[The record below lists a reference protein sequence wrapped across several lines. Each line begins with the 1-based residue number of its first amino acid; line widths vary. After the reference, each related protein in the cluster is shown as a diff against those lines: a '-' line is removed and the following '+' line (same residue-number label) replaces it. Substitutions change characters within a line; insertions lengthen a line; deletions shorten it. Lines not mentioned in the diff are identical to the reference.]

1 MWWWSRGQSQRET
14 RRWYTTGRK
23 SLEARKGEETGSPLE
38 TPKKA
43 ALPTCLFCPETS
55 ISLLIFTA
63 VGWYIFAVSSHKIC
77 GNLLQCQR
85 KQTLP
90 GANIFS
96 QTLYASS
103 DAWNNHLRPW
113 GQEPLEK
120 PRQYTEEW
128 WAGDGECLQ
137 PPREL
142 LPLKCM
148 WCKIM
153 YGGTFCNLW
162 PKKKNPSCTIILS
175 CSQPTSAL
183 QSHLVMLSQFSHRL
197 GSCRCAQ
204 LCPTLCSPMD

>member
-1 MWWWSRGQSQRET
+1 MMTQRSESE
-14 RRWYTTGRK
+14 RDCSCCTTGRK
-23 SLEARKGEETGSPLE
+23 SPEAGKGEETGSPQRLQRRQHGQHVYFAR
-38 TPKKA
+38 KG
-43 ALPTCLFCPETS
+43 LF
-55 ISLLIFTA
+55 SLLIFTA

-77 GNLLQCQR
+77 GHLLQCQR

-96 QTLYASS
+96 QMVYGFK
-103 DAWNNHLRPW
+103 WCM
-113 GQEPLEK
+113 K
-120 PRQYTEEW
+120 
-128 WAGDGECLQ
+128 Q
-137 PPREL
+137 PPWDHEDRNLWKNQDNILRSDEQAMESACNHPWEL
-142 LPLKCM
+142 LPLDCM

-153 YGGTFCNLW
+153 YGCTFCNLW